1 MLDSGRI
8 KMQAAA
14 DANYL
19 SIALYEPVMLDN
31 IAVRVIQE
39 DRPEFLL
46 PFQIKVINDQ
56 QSLRYKLV
64 NAVSLSNNIPKS
76 MTKRAYI
83 KLALDLL
90 TPFVKCRDWF
100 LDYHYIC
107 VDPQFILYNKQ
118 NGGYLFVYMPELS
131 LRSEDEEIISFF
143 DSVLNRI
150 SISDDPYYQVSIM
163 TYFRDG
169 NVTLTEMYDM
179 FWAEREKSGGMP
191 TCFPCSV
198 RIFPWQ
204 NLLWSKMPE

>member
-100 LDYHYIC
+100 LDYH
-107 VDPQFILYNKQ
+107 
-118 NGGYLFVYMPELS
+118 FVYYFQDYFLV
-131 LRSEDEEIISFF
+131 LDYFCFF
-143 DSVLNRI
+143 DYIYLIYFVF
-150 SISDDPYYQVSIM
+150 DYY
-163 TYFRDG
+163 
-169 NVTLTEMYDM
+169 
-179 FWAEREKSGGMP
+179 
-191 TCFPCSV
+191 
-198 RIFPWQ
+198 
-204 NLLWSKMPE
+204 